1 MKNWKFVLLILML
14 SQVSC
19 NNSSQENQIKRID
32 GSSIGESLL
41 DQKIK
46 TLIDR
51 ANVTGLAVSIFNND
65 NVVYQKAFG
74 YANNET
80 KDTLDVNHN
89 IYGASFSKAVYGYLI
104 ATLVD
109 ENILELDKALY
120 KYLDVDLPDLY
131 IEKEFRRLHDLK
143 DDDRHKLITT
153 RMCLSHTTGFSNW
166 RWLTEPDEKLRI
178 HFTPGTN
185 YSYSG
190 EGMVLSQWIVEHV
203 TGRTLEDL
211 AIDKIFDPLNMV
223 NSRYLWR
230 DDFKE
235 HFCYGHDAKEK
246 KLPRD
251 IETEDANAAGSLSTT
266 LADYSKFLA
275 HILKLNSDNSE
286 ITKTLFNPNIRIKSK
301 AQFGPLAKETSN
313 ENDDIELSYGLGWG
327 LLKSDYGIGAFKEG
341 HSEGF
346 QHYSILFPEK
356 NIGVLIMSNSDNA
369 ESIFKE
375 LLEVT
380 IGDIYTPWKWEHY
393 IPYNQKE

>member
-1 MKNWKFVLLILML
+1 MKNWKSLLLIFIL

-19 NNSSQENQIKRID
+19 SNRQENQIKRID
-32 GSSIGESLL
+32 GSSIGESQL
-41 DQKIK
+41 DEKIK
-46 TLIDR
+46 ILKDK
-51 ANVTGLAVSIFNND
+51 ANVTGIAVTVFNND
-65 NVVYQKAFG
+65 EVAYQKAFG
-74 YANNET
+74 YSNNET
-80 KDTLDVNHN
+80 KDTLDVNHI

-104 ATLVD
+104 STLVHED
-109 ENILELDKALY
+109 IIDLDKELY

-143 DDDRHKLITT
+143 EDDRYKQITT

-211 AIDKIFDPLNMV
+211 AIDRIFDPLKMK
-223 NSRYLWR
+223 NSNYLWR
-230 DDFKE
+230 EDFKE
-235 HFCYGHDAKEK
+235 HFCYGHNVNEK
-246 KLPRD
+246 KLPKD

-266 LADYSKFLA
+266 VSDYSKFLV
-275 HILKLNSDNSE
+275 HILKLHSKDSE
-286 ITKTLFNPNIRIKSK
+286 ITKTMFNPNIRIKSK
-301 AQFGPLAKETSN
+301 AQFGPLAKETTD
-313 ENDDIELSYGLGWG
+313 ENDEIELSYGLGWG

-356 NIGVLIMSNSDNA
+356 NIGVLIMSNSDNG

-375 LLEVT
+375 LLELT
-380 IGDIYTPWKWEHY
+380 IGDIYTPWKWENY
-393 IPYNQKE
+393 IPNNQKE